1 MVLINKKDGVI
12 MQTLCESE
20 YQDIYRI
27 KDGVLLV
34 VNKFKPIDYS
44 KITDGYV
51 YIYNSKTHKYK
62 KGCQNCLKILKE
74 DYICYDEYADIT
86 IPKGTVVYYNTPV
99 ELLLDKSEY
108 QYQIKTTG
116 EMFSG
121 NSKEIIEYINDIISV
136 INNNSENLN

>member
-1 MVLINKKDGVI
+1 

-20 YQDIYRI
+20 YQDLYRI

-44 KITDGYV
+44 RITDRQV
-51 YIYNSKTHKYK
+51 YTYNPKTRKYK
-62 KGCQNCLKILKE
+62 KGCQDCLTILKE
-74 DYICYDEYADIT
+74 DYYDKYKDIT
-86 IPKGTVVYYNTPV
+86 IPKGTVLYYNIPV
-99 ELLLDKSEY
+99 ELLLDKSEH
-108 QYQIKTTG
+108 QYAIKTTG

-136 INNNSENLN
+136 INNNSENLNWIRR

>member
-1 MVLINKKDGVI
+1 

-44 KITDGYV
+44 KITDR
-51 YIYNSKTHKYK
+51 YICTYNPKTRNYK
-62 KGCQNCLKILKE
+62 KGCQDCLKTLKE
-74 DYICYDEYADIT
+74 DYYDKYDDIT
-86 IPKGTVVYYNTPV
+86 IPKGTVIYHNTPV
-99 ELLLDKSEY
+99 ELRADKSEY

-121 NSKEIIEYINDIISV
+121 NSEEIIEYINDIISV